1 MKDFLY
7 GIKNSMGLISGIQD
21 RLENSLDVTANIQ
34 NLQLSGNES
43 NQIEKVPQSPTDV
56 QFPGSPSEA
65 RLPRSPFDLPG
76 SPGDLESEMLKSV
89 DSPKSELDAL
99 SVALAGN

>member
-1 MKDFLY
+1 MD
-7 GIKNSMGLISGIQD
+7 IISGIED
-21 RLENSLDVTANIQ
+21 RQENNLDVTANIQ
-34 NLQLSGNES
+34 NLQLSGNEN

-56 QFPGSPSEA
+56 QLPRSPGDAS
-65 RLPRSPFDLPG
+65 LPRSPFDLPG
-76 SPGDLESEMLKSV
+76 SSGDLETELLKSI